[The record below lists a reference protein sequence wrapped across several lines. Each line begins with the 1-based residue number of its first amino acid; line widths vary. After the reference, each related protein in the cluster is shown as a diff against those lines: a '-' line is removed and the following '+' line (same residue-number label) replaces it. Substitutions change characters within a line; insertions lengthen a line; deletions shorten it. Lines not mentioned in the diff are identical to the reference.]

1 GNKGRALPGVCRG
14 ALSSGR
20 SSKKRNDQ
28 AMAGW
33 SRGKIC
39 SSQPWPFLWPFSCAD
54 FPFAE
59 SVPAANVHTRFI
71 MINRNIPDMIG
82 ASGIS
87 IASYLNASN
96 GTIGYNIIDLESG
109 IPQTL
114 VVEIEAHSGG
124 IRTRGISFQE
134 QTISS
139 RVAAVPTVPP
149 KTGTNQSV
157 PLP

>member
-1 GNKGRALPGVCRG
+1 M
-14 ALSSGR
+14 SSCR

-54 FPFAE
+54 FLFAE

-71 MINRNIPDMIG
+71 MINRDIPDMIF
-82 ASGIS
+82 ASH
-87 IASYLNASN
+87 AN

-114 VVEIEAHSGG
+114 VAEIEAHPGV
-124 IRTRGISFQE
+124 IRTRGISFPE
-134 QTISS
+134 QATSS